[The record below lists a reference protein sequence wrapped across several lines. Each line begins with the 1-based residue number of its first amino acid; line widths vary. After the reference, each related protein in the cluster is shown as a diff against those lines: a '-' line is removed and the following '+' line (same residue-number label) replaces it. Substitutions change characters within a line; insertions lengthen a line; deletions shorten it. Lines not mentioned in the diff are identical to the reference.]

1 MNWSNGIYLV
11 LSLAVMSTLPI
22 MALMPMALFLIPV
35 VLLWVWRW
43 WSDWQRSK
51 NITAALNGSKYCPV
65 PDRAALAQV
74 FTALDYPLRDWVM
87 RGYPTGLTQYW
98 VRDAWCV
105 EHGDRQ
111 FTAMEVQTTPWY
123 MGTGIPLWR
132 VRHSALIVH
141 SAQVWPE
148 FVLWRD
154 PAAAFTSNSGTKFQ
168 EHRMGRKYPLLHI
181 HGFWVEAEQPQR
193 AWEQF
198 FALWSKLGQAEDAD
212 LFAMTKDHDLVLF
225 WRKRPPTTE
234 TLEQLL
240 QGCLGSI
247 IASGVPAQVA
257 QPRGA

>member
-1 MNWSNGIYLV
+1 MNWWNAFYFV
-11 LSLAVMSTLPI
+11 LSLAVMSTLPRPALML
-22 MALMPMALFLIPV
+22 MALLLLPV
-35 VLLWVWRW
+35 GLLWVWRW
-43 WSDWQRSK
+43 WADRQRSEA
-51 NITAALNGSKYCPV
+51 ITAALTGSEYSPV
-65 PDRAALAQV
+65 PDRAAVTQV

-154 PAAAFTSNSGTKFQ
+154 TEAALTANSGAKFQ
-168 EHRMGRKYPLLHI
+168 ERRMGRKYPLLPI
-181 HGFWVEAEQPQR
+181 QGFWVEAEQPQR

-240 QGCLGSI
+240 QGCLESI
-247 IASGVPAQVA
+247 IGNGVPAQVV
-257 QPRGA
+257 